1 MHTQLQL
8 SFEQE
13 QIKVMQSV
21 LNHADQEKIMTM
33 LIQLYLTFIRNDING
48 EAYND
53 GNHSQ

>member
-8 SFEQE
+8 SFDQE

-33 LIQLYLTFIRNDING
+33 LVQLYLTFIRNDIKG
-48 EAYND
+48 EADND
-53 GNHSQ
+53 ENHTQ